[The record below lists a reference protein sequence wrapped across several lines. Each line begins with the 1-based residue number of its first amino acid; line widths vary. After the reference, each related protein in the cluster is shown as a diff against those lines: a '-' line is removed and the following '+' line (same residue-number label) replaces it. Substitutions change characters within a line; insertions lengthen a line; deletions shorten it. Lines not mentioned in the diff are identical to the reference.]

1 MATLVIG
8 LISAVIAAATAAIS
22 GHGLGMILLA
32 YVLGGMAGT
41 LLAGWRI
48 IIVKDDRTTAET
60 KTFLAP
66 KDKTVG
72 PL

>member
-22 GHGLGMILLA
+22 GHGFGMILLA

-41 LLAGWRI
+41 VLAGWRI
-48 IIVKDDRTTAET
+48 LIVKEDRSVAEN
-60 KTFLAP
+60 KTFLP
-66 KDKTVG
+66 RKDKTVG